1 LNNPYRNK
9 QFPMGNPLANILVII
24 VGALAIGAS
33 IVLGVVAFVTLGSLV
48 LIMAAVIGVRL
59 WWMNRK
65 IRKNFAAGEKDGPT
79 RREGVDVIEG
89 EFRVVTQRKDTDS
102 Q

>member
-1 LNNPYRNK
+1 
-9 QFPMGNPLANILVII
+9 MGNPLANILVII

-33 IVLGVVAFVTLGSLV
+33 IILGVVAFVTLGSLV
-48 LIMAAVIGVRL
+48 LIMAAVIGIRL

-65 IRKNFAAGEKDGPT
+65 IRKNFAAGQKDGPR

-89 EFRVVTQRKDTDS
+89 EFRVVTQRKESDS